1 MLIPK
6 GGYQTYNQMVDRV
19 RNRPEQVGNASYT
32 LGNYYPQIND
42 DDDDDEFDHSFD
54 GAVDQYAA
62 PPVATANR

>member
-19 RNRPEQVGNASYT
+19 RNKPEQSGDASYT

-42 DDDDDEFDHSFD
+42 EDDDEFNHSFD
-54 GAVDQYAA
+54 GNFDQYTAPAA
-62 PPVATANR
+62 ATSTER